1 MSLRLPNAPMEGL
14 SIDVKKF
21 ASDASTFF
29 NRARQYTEEQLG
41 QGEYKNIPLNIYNHT
56 LDPLKYYAID
66 SINHFSEHIQSIYV
80 LITVFKL

>member
-1 MSLRLPNAPMEGL
+1 MRITRIDQTIDDRGITHLIKMSLRLPNAPMEGL

-41 QGEYKNIPLNIYNHT
+41 QGTHTYHIYSILYFKQGINIYH
-56 LDPLKYYAID
+56 
-66 SINHFSEHIQSIYV
+66 
-80 LITVFKL
+80 

>member
-29 NRARQYTEEQLG
+29 SRAKQYTEEQLG
-41 QGEYKNIPLNIYNHT
+41 QGKH
-56 LDPLKYYAID
+56 DD
-66 SINHFSEHIQSIYV
+66 
-80 LITVFKL
+80 FKRTS

>member
-1 MSLRLPNAPMEGL
+1 MALRLPAAQMEGL

-41 QGEYKNIPLNIYNHT
+41 SGNAEKSTISFN
-56 LDPLKYYAID
+56 
-66 SINHFSEHIQSIYV
+66 
-80 LITVFKL
+80 

>member
-1 MSLRLPNAPMEGL
+1 MSLRIPNAPMEGL

-41 QGEYKNIPLNIYNHT
+41 QGKITYQPL
-56 LDPLKYYAID
+56 
-66 SINHFSEHIQSIYV
+66 SG
-80 LITVFKL
+80 